1 MLEMNR
7 GFRINIAGFDRG
19 QRAWCMRRVGEE
31 ERERYMRRV
40 RVNERECDRSEQL
53 SLSTRLHLTRE
64 AGG

>member
-1 MLEMNR
+1 
-7 GFRINIAGFDRG
+7 
-19 QRAWCMRRVGEE
+19 MRRVGEE

-53 SLSTRLHLTRE
+53 SLSTHLHLTRE